1 MKIEKIQFD
10 NVRYNP
16 ECEAFETLVKIHDG
30 GHTYSYPARVAAP
43 LHAEYGLIVRN
54 LAQAGR
60 KAHKSAK
67 GGTRL
72 AHAARAKAAVADAS
86 QISLLSRLLG
96 GAAA

>member
-1 MKIEKIQFD
+1 MKIEKIQTD

-16 ECEAFETLVKIHDG
+16 AAEAFETLVKIEDRG
-30 GHTYSYPARVAAP
+30 QTYSYPARVAAP

-54 LAQAGR
+54 LAQAAR
-60 KAHKSAK
+60 KAHRSAT

-72 AHAARAKAAVADAS
+72 AHAARTRTAAADAS
-86 QISLLSRLLG
+86 QTSLLSRLLG